1 MNGRGF
7 RHTAGTR
14 TDAAHKGEGYGSNR
28 SREGSHP
35 SSSGRRPA
43 ERGRRRAGAS
53 GLARSKEPPA
63 RRDDDGREQKGNVA
77 RPRSRPH
84 VLIAAE
90 PSAIDRGILLRT
102 EPEPTQTGPRLPRR
116 FWAAAERKTPPT
128 AGL

>member
-1 MNGRGF
+1 R
-7 RHTAGTR
+7 
-14 TDAAHKGEGYGSNR
+14 
-28 SREGSHP
+28 
-35 SSSGRRPA
+35 SGRRPA
-43 ERGRRRAGAS
+43 ERGRRSAGAS
-53 GLARSKEPPA
+53 GLARSKGPPA

-116 FWAAAERKTPPT
+116 FWAAAERKTPPR
-128 AGL
+128 AGAVIFGRIDTQGAVRRSPPTNAAHPAAGPR